1 MLVIALRKIKKLL
14 VDNPDIEESHYMM
27 TLHMVFFVTEEVA
40 ILLETLW
47 GILYYQDVISMEHN
61 TFKLIDLLLNMFV
74 ASANFCTN
82 AWIAY
87 LMISFC
93 NPDEIRKSKSLFR
106 KLAKLARK
114 RERKDVIFEILI
126 EE

>member
-47 GILYYQDVISMEHN
+47 GVLYYQGAINMEHN
-61 TFKLIDLLLNMFV
+61 TFKTIDLLLNMFV

-82 AWIAY
+82 AWVAY

-93 NPDEIRKSKSLFR
+93 NPEEIGKSKSLFR
-106 KLAKLARK
+106 RLSNLARK
-114 RERKDVIFEILI
+114 RERKDVIFESLI
-126 EE
+126 ED

>member
-1 MLVIALRKIKKLL
+1 M
-14 VDNPDIEESHYMM
+14 
-27 TLHMVFFVTEEVA
+27 
-40 ILLETLW
+40 LETLW

-82 AWIAY
+82 AWVAY

-93 NPDEIRKSKSLFR
+93 NPEEIGKSKSLFR
-106 KLAKLARK
+106 TLAKLARK
-114 RERKDVIFEILI
+114 RERKDVIFERLI
-126 EE
+126 ED